1 MPGDVERLFM
11 EPLDTDMEDTMREPR
26 QATPGSRLN
35 ALLILPS
42 LGILLILFF
51 IAAAVFQFDV
61 SGLVDTIMGLMILFF
76 IVLVGMLFWA
86 LAPHANRANKA

>member
-1 MPGDVERLFM
+1 M
-11 EPLDTDMEDTMREPR
+11 
-26 QATPGSRLN
+26 
-35 ALLILPS
+35 
-42 LGILLILFF
+42 LFF

-86 LAPHANRANKA
+86 LAPRANRANKA

>member
-1 MPGDVERLFM
+1 M

-26 QATPGSRLN
+26 QTTPGSRLN

-42 LGILLILFF
+42 LGILLMLLF

-61 SGLVDTIMGLMILFF
+61 SGLVDTIMGLMMLFF
-76 IVLVGMLFWA
+76 IVLVVMLFWA
-86 LAPHANRANKA
+86 LAPRANKA

>member
-86 LAPHANRANKA
+86 LAPRPNRANKA